1 MFGKESYTDCFG
13 LRCDAAS
20 ELLYNCMMDD
30 YERSYK
36 QLVASVG
43 ASLKKADLETLDYFY
58 REPLSRARGRAD
70 EAWTGLG
77 LLRTLEEAG
86 VFSARRPEGLAGVMS
101 EVPREDQR
109 AIVEK
114 FICKRSVLL
123 RV

>member
-1 MFGKESYTDCFG
+1 
-13 LRCDAAS
+13 
-20 ELLYNCMMDD
+20 MMDD

-36 QLVASVG
+36 QLVAGVG

-70 EAWTGLG
+70 EEWTGLG

-86 VFSARRPEGLAGVMS
+86 EFSARRPEGLARVMS

-114 FICKRSVLL
+114 FICKRSKQ
-123 RV
+123 